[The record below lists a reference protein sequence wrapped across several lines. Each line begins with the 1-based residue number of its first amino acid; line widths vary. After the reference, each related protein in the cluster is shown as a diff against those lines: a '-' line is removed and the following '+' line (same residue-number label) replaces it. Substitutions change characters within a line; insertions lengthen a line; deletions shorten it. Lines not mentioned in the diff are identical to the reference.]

1 MMMAMNMNHSSV
13 VDSTTTTT
21 PSSTR
26 HGHTRRRR
34 QPQQQRFIRLP
45 SIVMTIRR
53 LILLLLVMMMIPQR
67 SNAQSTGTFP
77 SFVCSSLSLRSLPPL
92 NASVVS
98 LTKDFFIFPHSIFSF
113 SLLWFLFYYAM
124 KITNKIKYQWK

>member
-1 MMMAMNMNHSSV
+1 MMIMNMNDSSV
-13 VDSTTTTT
+13 VNSTTTT
-21 PSSTR
+21 PLSTR
-26 HGHTRRRR
+26 HGRTRRRR
-34 QPQQQRFIRLP
+34 PQQQQQQRFIRLP

>member
-34 QPQQQRFIRLP
+34 PQQQRFIRLLP

-53 LILLLLVMMMIPQR
+53 LILLLLVMMMMIIPQL
-67 SNAQSTGTFP
+67 SNAQSTGTFR
-77 SFVCSSLSLRSLPPL
+77 SFVRSFLFEFTIVTSFECISRFSDKEL
-92 NASVVS
+92 
-98 LTKDFFIFPHSIFSF
+98 FIFPHSIFSF
-113 SLLWFLFYYAM
+113 SLLGSYFIM
-124 KITNKIKYQWK
+124 Q